1 MTELYEY
8 APLPGGNHIRL
19 LYLEPGTK
27 HESGQCQLQI
37 VNLDDAPPFEALSY
51 CWGSPE
57 FDYTISVSGEGLLK
71 ITSNLALA
79 LVRVRHGTEVKV
91 LWIDAICID
100 QNNIEERTEQVQLMS
115 AIYGRASPVL
125 IYLGP
130 ATNDLP
136 VAVPL
141 IMKVF
146 NLALQEKM
154 TGDGEQLTQSRYPS
168 AKDNEAWGLPPL
180 DSPEW
185 DSLIRFFG
193 REWFGRVWI
202 VQEVRVAS
210 NAVAFIGDYEISW
223 MIIYI
228 ASSWFATKNYKHL
241 PAGNGHLGMVTWPN
255 RIGCHKLDRNA
266 SFHVPLTNLIR
277 QMRPSKAT
285 DPRDKIFALLGM
297 ALEAEGSEDPRLKP
311 DYSKSLEETYRDV
324 SRFLIEHER
333 SLQILSAVCWVPDPR
348 SPLTWKHTSNESEF
362 GTETLS
368 SIEWGPPD
376 EKVVFPSW
384 VPRWDCPN
392 IALPLVDR
400 QDHGTF
406 FRASGDISLC
416 LIPSADE
423 NALIVKGLEIDV
435 VTCVSDVAFSRLIG
449 YEPHQ
454 TAIDRAWQEMGSKA
468 TTIYPEDNRLDIFHL
483 TLTAGLMLNQKE
495 AENDATYQGS
505 VRAFRKKMPRYCQAK
520 GGFEVM
526 ASGSKDENFLISN
539 VSVDPE
545 VVEIA
550 EDIEVLT
557 DMTGDP
563 DAYLRLVEDYCS
575 ERQFFITGNGRMGLG
590 PKGLLPEDHVC
601 ILFGG
606 DTPYVLRKT
615 ESCWKFV
622 GECYVH
628 GVMKGE
634 AVKDLKGDG
643 IVFEIR

>member
-27 HESGQCQLQI
+27 HEAGRCQLQT
-37 VNLDDAPPFEALSY
+37 VGLDDAPPFEALSY

-57 FDYTISVSGEGLLK
+57 LDYLISVSGEGALK
-71 ITSNLALA
+71 ITSNLVSALI
-79 LVRVRHGTEVKV
+79 RVRHETEVKV
-91 LWIDAICID
+91 LWVDAVCID
-100 QNNIEERTEQVQLMS
+100 QKNTDERTQQVQLMS
-115 AIYGRASPVL
+115 EIYGRASQVL

-141 IMKVF
+141 IIKVF
-146 NLALQEKM
+146 NLALQE
-154 TGDGEQLTQSRYPS
+154 TRNGDEEQLTERRYPS
-168 AKDNEAWGLPPL
+168 AKDNEEWGLPPL
-180 DSPEW
+180 HSPEW

-210 NAVAFIGDYEISW
+210 NALALIGDYEFSW

-241 PAGNGHLGMVTWPN
+241 PAGNGHIGMVTWPN

-266 SFHVPLTNLIR
+266 SFRVPLNRIIR

-285 DPRDKIFALLGM
+285 DPRDKLFALLGL
-297 ALEAEGSEDPRLKP
+297 AEEAEGSGDPRLKP
-311 DYSKSLEETYRDV
+311 DYSKSLEQAYRDA

-348 SPLTWKHTSNESEF
+348 SPLTWKHINNESEF

-368 SIEWGPPD
+368 KIEWGPPD
-376 EKVVFPSW
+376 ENVIFPSW
-384 VPRWDCPN
+384 VPRWDCPT

-400 QDHGTF
+400 RDHETF
-406 FRASGDISLC
+406 FHASGNIPLD
-416 LIPSADE
+416 LIPSADQ
-423 NALIVKGLEIDV
+423 NALTVRGLEIDV
-435 VTCVSDVAFSRLIG
+435 LTGTSDVAFSEFIG

-468 TTIYPEDNRLDIFHL
+468 TIYPEDDRLDIFHL

-495 AENDATYQGS
+495 AKADAKYRDNF
-505 VRAFRKKMPRYCQAK
+505 RAFRQKMPRYSKA
-520 GGFEVM
+520 
-526 ASGSKDENFLISN
+526 KDESKSQAPELEDEDTL
-539 VSVDPE
+539 VSIVDVDE
-545 VVEIA
+545 KVAETA
-550 EDIEVLT
+550 EDIQVPIN
-557 DMTGDP
+557 MTGDP
-563 DAYLRLVEDYCS
+563 DIYLRLVEDYCS
-575 ERQFFITGNGRMGLG
+575 ERQFFITRKGYMGLG
-590 PKGLLPEDHVC
+590 PKGILPGDTVC

-606 DTPYVLRKT
+606 DTPYVLRET

-628 GVMKGE
+628 GLMKGE
-634 AVKDLKGDG
+634 AVRDLKGEE
-643 IVFEIR
+643 FEIR